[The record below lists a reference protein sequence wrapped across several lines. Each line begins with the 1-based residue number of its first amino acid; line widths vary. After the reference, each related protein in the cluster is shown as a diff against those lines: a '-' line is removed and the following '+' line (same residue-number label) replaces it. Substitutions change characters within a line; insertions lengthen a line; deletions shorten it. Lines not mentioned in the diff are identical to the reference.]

1 MKNRNWSKDEWKL
14 LYYELYK
21 NDFKELTSSQI
32 QKLSETLKI
41 YLTVTSGIEPGIDER
56 NYSGPCP

>member
-1 MKNRNWSKDEWKL
+1 MNKMKNRNWAKDEWKL

-21 NDFKELTSSQI
+21 NDFKELTGSQI

-41 YLTVTSGIEPGIDER
+41 YLTH
-56 NYSGPCP
+56 